1 MVGLIHNN
9 NETAYLEEVR
19 CLTQWCQKN
28 NLHLNASKTKDMLVD
43 FGRMQVRDY
52 TPLSINGTPV
62 ERVDT
67 FKYLDVQITDDLTWS
82 THLGTMVKKAS
93 QRLFHLRR
101 LKKFRA
107 SKPVLQSFYTCT
119 IKSMLTG
126 NITAWYRNTTMQDCK
141 ALQRVVR
148 SAERTIGGQLHNLG
162 DIYIKRCKGRTTSML
177 KDPSHPGYGLFS
189 APLREQIPLTCS
201 RLRDSGRVSTPK
213 LSGILM
219 ALMPK
224 RRLHLYTYLS
234 NPLYSYV
241 Q

>member
-1 MVGLIHNN
+1 MYTHDCAATADSITIIKFADDTVVVGLIHNN

-28 NLHLNASKTKDMLVD
+28 NFHLNASKTKEMLVD

-67 FKYLDVQITDDLTWS
+67 FKYLDVEITDDLTWS

-119 IKSMLTG
+119 IESMLTG
-126 NITAWYRNTTMQDCK
+126 TSPLGIGTPPCRT
-141 ALQRVVR
+141 VR
-148 SAERTIGGQLHNLG
+148 LCREWCVQLSV
-162 DIYIKRCKGRTTSML
+162 R
-177 KDPSHPGYGLFS
+177 
-189 APLREQIPLTCS
+189 
-201 RLRDSGRVSTPK
+201 
-213 LSGILM
+213 
-219 ALMPK
+219 
-224 RRLHLYTYLS
+224 
-234 NPLYSYV
+234 
-241 Q
+241 